1 MEIDKY
7 SNIYIED
14 STLRSYQ
21 QKAKRD
27 IFESWDKVD
36 NVMFQMPTGT
46 GKTRLF
52 TSLINDINE
61 YSKKKKE
68 PVKILIIAHRTEL
81 IKQIVERLQEYK
93 VPCGMIAGREE
104 RNYKLPVQVASIQTL
119 THPNNLEAAKKLK
132 AQFIII
138 DEAHHVL
145 ALTYKKLWELYP
157 ESKKLGVTA
166 TPWRMNHQS
175 FLDLFDSLICS
186 MPIKDFIK
194 QGFLSPYKYYS
205 LKENSFIQKTIDE
218 IKLDRFGEY
227 SEKSMEEKMDI
238 GSIRAQLLKSYLSF
252 AKGKKGIIYAI
263 NIKHASHISQEYR
276 AAGYRTVSIDSQTPA
291 SQRDKYVDDFK
302 KGKIDIIVNVDI
314 FSEGFDCPDIEF
326 IQLARPT
333 RSLVKYLQQVGRGLR
348 PVENKENCIIL
359 DNVGMYS
366 RFGLPDEIR
375 DWRKYFVGQKVEEH
389 NTVSR
394 YSNRGGYRYVDLSE
408 GSEAMELI
416 QEENSN
422 FLSIKKQ
429 SLILEDIHKLKR
441 VFEKKQTSYT
451 YFWFLSLLLVYKETN
466 STWIKAE
473 DVLIRMLAEAWKYVS
488 IEGAQF
494 RSIDRIPR
502 MLEFV
507 QNRYYIDI
515 NVNVNEKILCDRI
528 TKCMNSEKF
537 CILFSVLR
545 EVPYRFLSPWIP
557 FKSCYDV
564 EERSGLS
571 ETKCLYRFSETY
583 WYVIINEIWK
593 EYLLEHYDEL
603 ILFTEMSL
611 KAHLKIYASSS
622 TYKTFYRTKFKS
634 LNQLARAIQDR
645 KNMPDVQFFCSKY
658 DLPLKSKL
666 IPADI
671 LERIPDSCYTIER
684 NGQRYIDIKEG
695 QWSLKMLEDL
705 FLRSIVED

>member
-1 MEIDKY
+1 MVINCY
-7 SNIYIED
+7 SDIYIED
-14 STLRSYQ
+14 STLRPYQ

-61 YSKKKKE
+61 YSKKIKE
-68 PVKILIIAHRTEL
+68 PVKILIIAHRVEL
-81 IKQIVERLQEYK
+81 IKQIVDRLEEYA
-93 VPCGMIAGREE
+93 VPCSTIAGREE

-119 THPNNLEAAKKLK
+119 THPNNLEAARKLK

-138 DEAHHVL
+138 DEAHHAL
-145 ALTYKKLWELYP
+145 ASTYKKLWELYP
-157 ESKKLGVTA
+157 NSKKLGVTA
-166 TPWRMNHQS
+166 TPWRMNNQS
-175 FLDLFDSLICS
+175 FLDLFESLITS
-186 MPIKDFIK
+186 MSIKDFIK
-194 QGFLSPYKYYS
+194 KGYLSQYKYYS
-205 LKENSFIQKTIDE
+205 LKEDSYIQKTINE
-218 IKLDRFGEY
+218 IKIDRFGEY
-227 SEKSMEEKMDI
+227 SEKSMEEKMDV
-238 GSIRAQLLKSYLSF
+238 GSIRAQLLNSYLSL

-263 NIKHASHISQEYR
+263 NINHANHISQEYEG
-276 AAGYRTVSIDSQTPA
+276 AGYRTVSIDSRTPSA
-291 SQRDKYVDDFK
+291 QRDKYVEEFK
-302 KGKIDIIVNVDI
+302 KGEIDIIVNVDI

-348 PVENKENCIIL
+348 PTKDKDNCIIL

-375 DWRKYFVGQKVEEH
+375 DWKKYFVGQKVKVN

-394 YSNRGGYRYVDLSE
+394 YRNRGECRYVDLSE
-408 GSEAMELI
+408 GSETMELI
-416 QEENSN
+416 LEENSN
-422 FLSIKKQ
+422 LLSSKKQ
-429 SLILEDIHKLKR
+429 SLTLEDVHKLKR

-451 YFWFLSLLLVYKETN
+451 YFWLLSLLHIYKETN

-488 IEGAQF
+488 IEGVQF
-494 RSIDRIPR
+494 RSIDKIPG
-502 MLEFV
+502 MLKFV
-507 QNRYYIDI
+507 QNLFYFDI
-515 NVNVNEKILCDRI
+515 NVNEKILCDRI
-528 TKCMNSEKF
+528 TKCMNYEEF
-537 CILFSVLR
+537 CLLFSALR

-564 EERSGLS
+564 EEQSALS

-583 WYVIINEIWK
+583 WYVIVNEIWK
-593 EYLLEHYDEL
+593 EYLLENYDEL
-603 ILFTEMSL
+603 ILFSEMSL
-611 KAHLKIYASSS
+611 KTHLKIYASSS

-634 LNQLARAIQDR
+634 LNKLLKAIQDR
-645 KNMPDVQFFCSKY
+645 KNMPDVQFFCCKY

-671 LERIPDSCYTIER
+671 LERVPDSSYTIER
-684 NGQRYIDIKEG
+684 NGQRYIDVKEG
-695 QWSLKMLEDL
+695 QWSLKILEQI
-705 FLRSIVED
+705 FAM

>member
-1 MEIDKY
+1 MVITSY
-7 SNIYIED
+7 SDIYIED
-14 STLRSYQ
+14 STLRPYQ

-61 YSKKKKE
+61 FSKKNKE

-81 IKQIVERLQEYK
+81 IKQIVERLKEYA
-93 VPCGMIAGREE
+93 VPCSMIAGREE

-132 AQFIII
+132 AQFVII
-138 DEAHHVL
+138 DEAHHAL
-145 ALTYKKLWELYP
+145 ALTYKKLWDLYP
-157 ESKKLGVTA
+157 GSKKLGVTA

-175 FLDLFDSLICS
+175 FLDLFDFLITS
-186 MPIKDFIK
+186 MPVKDFIS
-194 QGFLSPYKYYS
+194 QGYLSQYKYYS
-205 LKENSFIQKTIDE
+205 LKENSYIQKTIDE
-218 IKLDRFGEY
+218 IKIDRFGEY

-263 NIKHASHISQEYR
+263 NIKHANHIGQEYE
-276 AAGYRTVSIDSQTPA
+276 AAGFKTVSIDSQTPA

-302 KGKIDIIVNVDI
+302 KGEIDIIVNVDI

-348 PVENKENCIIL
+348 PTKGKDNCIIL

-375 DWRKYFVGQKVEEH
+375 DWKKYFVGQKVEVN

-394 YSNRGGYRYVDLSE
+394 YRNRGGFRYVDLSE

-416 QEENSN
+416 LEESSN
-422 FLSIKKQ
+422 LLSNKKQ
-429 SLILEDIHKLKR
+429 SLTLEDIQKLKR

-451 YFWFLSLLLVYKETN
+451 FFWLLSLLHIYKETN

-488 IEGAQF
+488 IEGVQF
-494 RSIDRIPR
+494 RSIDKIPG
-502 MLEFV
+502 MLKFV
-507 QNRYYIDI
+507 QNLFYFDI
-515 NVNVNEKILCDRI
+515 NVNEKILCDRI
-528 TKCMNSEKF
+528 TKCMNYEEF
-537 CILFSVLR
+537 CLLFSVLR

-564 EERSGLS
+564 EEKSVLS

-583 WYVIINEIWK
+583 WYVIVNEIWK
-593 EYLLEHYDEL
+593 EYLLENYDEL
-603 ILFTEMSL
+603 ILFSEMSL
-611 KAHLKIYASSS
+611 KTHLKIYASSS

-634 LNQLARAIQDR
+634 LNQLAKAIQDR
-645 KNMPDVQFFCSKY
+645 KNMPDVQFFCSKF

-671 LERIPDSCYTIER
+671 LERVPDSGYTTER
-684 NGQRYIDIKEG
+684 NGQRYIDVKEG
-695 QWSLKMLEDL
+695 QWSLKMLEQI
-705 FLRSIVED
+705 FAKK